1 MRLTGA
7 ARWPIET
14 AFRRP
19 VSAKLTAVVMKY
31 SHSAV
36 AKYFVIMFAWCYNN
50 YKNSTKHSL
59 QKEIE
64 KIRIISSIL

>member
-36 AKYFVIMFAWCYNN
+36 AKYFVIMLLGVTTITRIALSIV
-50 YKNSTKHSL
+50 YKKKK
-59 QKEIE
+59 KELE
-64 KIRIISSIL
+64 